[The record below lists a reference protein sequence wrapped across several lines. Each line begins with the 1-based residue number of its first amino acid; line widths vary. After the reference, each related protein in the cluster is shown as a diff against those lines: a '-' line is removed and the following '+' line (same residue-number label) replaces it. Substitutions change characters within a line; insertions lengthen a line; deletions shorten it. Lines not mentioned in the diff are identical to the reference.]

1 MADKAEEKNPAA
13 DADAIEEK
21 FGSFAE
27 VYAENR
33 IEAADI
39 AGNDAGKEHWEK
51 VAATLPQEGD
61 K

>member
-1 MADKAEEKNPAA
+1 MVDKPEETNPAA

-33 IEAADI
+33 IEAADA
-39 AGNDAGKEHWEK
+39 AGNDAGKDHWQK
-51 VAATLPQEGD
+51 VAARLPREDD

>member
-1 MADKAEEKNPAA
+1 MIEKPETSPDA
-13 DADAIEEK
+13 DAEAIEEK

-33 IEAADI
+33 IEAADM
-39 AGNDAGKEHWEK
+39 AGNEAGKEHWKK
-51 VAATLPQEGD
+51 VAATLPGEDG

>member
-1 MADKAEEKNPAA
+1 MVENPEQNSPDA
-13 DADAIEEK
+13 DAEAIEEK

-39 AGNDAGKEHWEK
+39 AGNDAGKEHWKK
-51 VAATLPQEGD
+51 VAATLPNEED

>member
-1 MADKAEEKNPAA
+1 MVDKAEPNSPAA

-33 IEAADI
+33 IEAAEI
-39 AGNDAGKEHWEK
+39 AGNDSGKEHWKK
-51 VAATLPQEGD
+51 VAATLPHEDD

>member
-1 MADKAEEKNPAA
+1 MVDKPEQNSPAA

-39 AGNDAGKEHWEK
+39 AGNDAGKEHWQE
-51 VAATLPQEGD
+51 VAAEIPRED
-61 K
+61 EK